1 MIKTVAFAYHNI
13 GVLGLNKLIKYNY
26 NIKLVITHL
35 DSNKE
40 NLWFKSVAEICR
52 SKKIKFIYFEKS
64 NFKNIEKKIKLIKP
78 DYIFSFYFRK
88 IFPKEILNLAMNCC
102 INIHGSYLPNYRGA
116 APLNWQLINGETTG
130 GVTLHKINEKIDA
143 GKIISQKSFK
153 IFKKD
158 NPLTLS
164 NKIIKTSNLILDET
178 LPFLDRKIRNSK
190 SQILRGTKV
199 YKKRNEMDGEI
210 NWMDSSISIN
220 NLIRGVSK
228 PYPGAFTYYNN
239 KKIVIWVSRIDYTK
253 KERSTKRFGYFY
265 KDRRYYKVIT
275 GKGILTIIKM
285 NNEYFLPKKGRF
297 NIG

>member
-228 PYPGAFTYYNN
+228 PYPGAFTYYNK

>member
-1 MIKTVAFAYHNI
+1 MNKTVAFAYHNI

-52 SKKIKFIYFEKS
+52 LKKIKFIYFEKS

-228 PYPGAFTYYNN
+228 PYPGAFTYYN
-239 KKIVIWVSRIDYTK
+239 KKKNSNMGL
-253 KERSTKRFGYFY
+253 E
-265 KDRRYYKVIT
+265 
-275 GKGILTIIKM
+275 
-285 NNEYFLPKKGRF
+285 N
-297 NIG
+297 